1 MRRSKIVRAAKWSTP
16 LLLLFPLVA
25 LSGSGQANAPKV
37 DRSKVYNHLSS
48 GVVARQYLLHPER
61 APEGVRQ
68 QYQGAH
74 DALAQARRTAGSA
87 SAAQTVDGLLR
98 FNRDQFG
105 LPQNEESV
113 STCYDRPDVVL
124 GGTNDYRGL
133 LNPLGNFTGW
143 HYSNNGG
150 KSLTNEGLLPAVQI
164 FGKQVP
170 SGGDPVDVATGDC
183 KYLYAASLNYDAFD
197 PFGKPN
203 GLGLYRTTPERL
215 ASCPGG
221 DAPSCW
227 PVRKAVS
234 QTKSKNHFI
243 DKEWMTVGGT
253 GNGGQ
258 RVVWATYSEF
268 DLTPTPTAEF
278 TGAVIKAV
286 RCDVDLNNC
295 TKPILIS
302 GKDKDV
308 QFSDVTVDADGRTY
322 ITWSEIQGE
331 LEATAQTFIHKLRV
345 AEPGSTN
352 FGPTRIVYRETSPIP
367 FGGEL
372 HSAGF
377 RAATYPKNTVK
388 IIDGHSRVFV
398 TWEACRFLVTFD
410 RCEEPQIKL
419 RYSDNLGRS
428 WSPIQIV
435 SVGGDNYFPTISK
448 DRNENQVVMA
458 YYTNRFDRVFHNRQD
473 VEYLRIDSRTTHVT
487 SRQRVTPFSNE
498 IEADPIFNDGRFIG
512 DYFEISAARERAYV
526 HFNANYVSVRFLGQG
541 VPVPQQDNFLARVP
555 A

>member
-1 MRRSKIVRAAKWSTP
+1 MRRSRIVRTARWTTP
-16 LLLLFPLVA
+16 LLLLFPLVS
-25 LSGSGQANAPKV
+25 LSAGDAVGGAKM
-37 DRSKVYNHLSS
+37 DRTKLYNHLSS
-48 GVVARQYLLHPER
+48 GVVARQYLQNPEL
-61 APEGVRQ
+61 APEGVRE

-74 DALAQARRTAGSA
+74 DAIAKARATSGSA
-87 SAAQTVDGLLR
+87 SAATRVDGLLR
-98 FNRDQFG
+98 LNRDQFG

-113 STCYDRPDVVL
+113 SACYDRPDVVL
-124 GGTNDYRGL
+124 GGTNDFRGL
-133 LNPLGNFTGW
+133 INPQRNFTGW
-143 HYSNNGG
+143 HLSMNGG
-150 KSLTNEGLLPAVQI
+150 KSLTNEGLLPPVQI
-164 FGKQVP
+164 RGKQIP
-170 SGGDPVDVATGDC
+170 SGGDPVMVATGDC
-183 KYLYAASLNYDAFD
+183 KYLYAASLNYNVD

-203 GLGLYRTTPERL
+203 GLGVYRTTPERL
-215 ASCPGG
+215 ASCAGG

-227 PVRKAVS
+227 PVRKAVA
-234 QTKSKNHFI
+234 TATLPHFI
-243 DKEWMTVGGT
+243 DKEWLTVGGT
-253 GNGGQ
+253 GKGGE
-258 RVVWATYSEF
+258 RVVWATYSDFTF
-268 DLTPTPTAEF
+268 DENAPLGF
-278 TGAVIKAV
+278 SRAVIRAV

-295 TKPILIS
+295 TKPMLIS
-302 GKDKDV
+302 GNDKDV
-308 QFSDVTVDADGRTY
+308 QFSDVTVDASGRTY
-322 ITWSEIQGE
+322 ISWAEIQGE
-331 LEATAQTFIHKLRV
+331 LEQTAQTFIIKLRV

-377 RAATYPKNTVK
+377 RAATYPKNVVK
-388 IIDGHSRVFV
+388 AMSGHSRVFV
-398 TWEACRFLVTFD
+398 TWDACRFLVTFN

-419 RYSDNLGRS
+419 RYSDNLGRT

-448 DRNENQVVMA
+448 DRGEKQVVMA

-473 VEYLRIDSRTTHVT
+473 VEYVRIDSQTARVT

-512 DYFEISAARERAYV
+512 DYIEVTAARGRAYV

-541 VPVPQQDNFLARVP
+541 VPVPQQDNFLARLP